1 MSEFDFSADWD
12 ADGHDAPASDGS
24 EGLGAFDHDAGFN
37 DYGHDAGLQD
47 FGHDAG
53 LQDLGHD
60 AGFGDFGHADL
71 DTDADDYSD
80 GLGHDDSDALD
91 DLLSYDGFGGHGGYD
106 LVGADPDEEGLWDQ
120 LMLDMTDDVNP
131 YVAN

>member
-12 ADGHDAPASDGS
+12 ADGHDAPVSDGS
-24 EGLGAFDHDAGFN
+24 EGLGTLDHQDLGLDA
-37 DYGHDAGLQD
+37 DY
-47 FGHDAG
+47 FGHDA
-53 LQDLGHD
+53 DIPE
-60 AGFGDFGHADL
+60 FGDL
-71 DTDADDYSD
+71 NDD
-80 GLGHDDSDALD
+80 
-91 DLLSYDGFGGHGGYD
+91 DGFGGHGAYD